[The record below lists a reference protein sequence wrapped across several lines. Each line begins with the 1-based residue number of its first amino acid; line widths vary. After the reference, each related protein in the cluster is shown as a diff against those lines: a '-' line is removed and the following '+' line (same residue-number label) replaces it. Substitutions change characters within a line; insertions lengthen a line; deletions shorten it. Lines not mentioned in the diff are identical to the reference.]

1 MFRQIY
7 ELTVLGMHPTIPY
20 PRRSQ
25 FRPLEVSR
33 VLNCTAPLKGAP
45 YVAAPLTGRPTRGD
59 FYESWNASYSA
70 ICRHENKLH
79 AMQSPF
85 SCASALV
92 DA

>member
-1 MFRQIY
+1 M
-7 ELTVLGMHPTIPY
+7 ELGMHPAILY

-33 VLNCTAPLKGAP
+33 VRSARSAFRNLIVRQTPDTTIIRLKP
-45 YVAAPLTGRPTRGD
+45 DSTI
-59 FYESWNASYSA
+59 YESWNASYSA